1 MAGKREL
8 KKENKIFNHFKN
20 IGFTNRLALYCV
32 LFLALGLG
40 MGFYLAIESIENQ
53 YVGSLVCFTAALA
66 PIGTMI
72 SVVLGKVVDKNRD
85 ENTGGNGDGIT
96 FATAKASGFSQ
107 TQTQSDDSVNSP
119 PI

>member
-8 KKENKIFNHFKN
+8 KRQSKISSHFKE
-20 IGFTNRLALYCV
+20 IGFTNRLAIYCII
-32 LFLALGLG
+32 FLAFGLG
-40 MGFYLAIESIENQ
+40 MGFYLAMESIENQ

-72 SVVLGKVVDKNRD
+72 SIVLGKVVDKNRD
-85 ENTGGNGDGIT
+85 ENTGGNGDGIA
-96 FATAKASGFSQ
+96 FAAAKATGFHKEQ
-107 TQTQSDDSVNSP
+107 ENTENDLNSP

>member
-8 KKENKIFNHFKN
+8 KQENKALKHFKN
-20 IGFTNRLALYCV
+20 IGFTNRLALYCI
-32 LFLALGLG
+32 LLLSLGLG
-40 MGFYLAIESIENQ
+40 MGFYLAVKSIQNQ
-53 YVGSLVCFTAALA
+53 YLGSLACFTAALV

-72 SVVLGKVVDKNRD
+72 SIVLGKVVDKNRD

-96 FATAKASGFSQ
+96 FASAKAAGFVKPESNY
-107 TQTQSDDSVNSP
+107 DDLNSP